1 MATSDHLVT
10 RRQFSKIGALG
21 ATGLAFPSP
30 AGAEP
35 SATEGLRSELLM
47 ELELEIAA
55 RQSLGPRQIIPI
67 TGGRFDGPRL
77 KGTALAGGGDWLIR
91 RPDGVIEVNVRC
103 TLQAT
108 DEQLIYMWYRGVVY
122 ATPSGEQYV
131 RTTPVFET
139 ASDTYGWL
147 NRTIAVGVG
156 RQVPGKAAYR
166 IYEIL

>member
-1 MATSDHLVT
+1 M
-10 RRQFSKIGALG
+10 
-21 ATGLAFPSP
+21 
-30 AGAEP
+30 
-35 SATEGLRSELLM
+35 
-47 ELELEIAA
+47 
-55 RQSLGPRQIIPI
+55 
-67 TGGRFDGPRL
+67 
-77 KGTALAGGGDWLIR
+77 
-91 RPDGVIEVNVRC
+91 RC